1 MLYIVAT
8 PIGNVR
14 DASERMKT
22 ILSSVDFILCE
33 DTRRSKKLLQML
45 NLPIPH
51 LISCHAHNENARV
64 SRAVEELE
72 SGKTG
77 AYISDAGMPAISDP
91 GMRLVQAAHQAG
103 LRVVPIPGPSAVST
117 ALAASGFETPPY
129 HFLGFPPRKSK
140 ALQQWILNASQLQG
154 VLVLFEAGNRFGALV
169 SALQKTMIDREMCL
183 CRELT
188 KIHQEIIRQSIVDFD
203 AENVLGEVTV
213 VIGPGK
219 ALKSESETMQGIK
232 NIAQQLGAEWG
243 LSKREAYNLLMTIK
257 PEEP

>member
-8 PIGNVR
+8 PIGNVW

-45 NLPIPH
+45 NLPVPH

-64 SRAVEELE
+64 SRAIEELQ

-91 GMRLVQAAHQAG
+91 GMRLVQAAHLADIS
-103 LRVVPIPGPSAVST
+103 VVPIPGPSAVST

-140 ALQQWILNASQLQG
+140 ALQQWLINASQMDG

-169 SALQKTMIDREMCL
+169 TALQNTMVDREMCL

-188 KIHQEIIRQSIVDFD
+188 KTHQEIDRRFIGKFE

-219 ALKSESETMQGIK
+219 ALKSQAQSQQGIK
-232 NIAQQLGAEWG
+232 HIAQQLGAEWG
-243 LSKREAYNLLMTIK
+243 LSKRDAYNLLMTIK
-257 PEEP
+257 PEEQ

>member
-8 PIGNVR
+8 PIGNIL

-22 ILSSVDFILCE
+22 ILGSVDFILCE

-45 NLPIPH
+45 TVPIPH

-64 SRAVEELE
+64 DKAIDELQL
-72 SGKTG
+72 GKVG

-91 GMRLVQAAHQAG
+91 GMRIVQAAHLANIP
-103 LRVVPIPGPSAVST
+103 VIPIPGPSAVST

-140 ALQQWILNASQLQG
+140 ALEQWLIKVSQLEG
-154 VLVLFEAGNRFGALV
+154 VLVLFEAGNRFGKLV
-169 SALQKTMIDREMCL
+169 GALQKTMSDREMSL

-188 KIHQEIIRQSIVDFD
+188 KTHQEIVRKPIVQF
-203 AENVLGEVTV
+203 ASENVLGEVTI
-213 VIGPGK
+213 VIGPGIP
-219 ALKSESETMQGIK
+219 LKSADQSQQGIK
-232 NIAQQLGAEWG
+232 NVAQLLGEEWG
-243 LSKREAYNLLMTIK
+243 ITKREAYNLLMTIK
-257 PEEP
+257 PEGS

>member
-8 PIGNVR
+8 PIGNIR

-45 NLPIPH
+45 NLPVPH

-64 SRAVEELE
+64 SRAVKELQ

-91 GMRLVQAAHQAG
+91 GMRLVEAVHQSG
-103 LRVVPIPGPSAVST
+103 LSVVPIPGPSAVST

-140 ALQQWILNASQLQG
+140 ALQQWLLNSSQLDG

-169 SALQKTMIDREMCL
+169 TALQHTMKDREMCL

-188 KIHQEIIRQSIVDFD
+188 KTHQEIVRKLIVDFVP
-203 AENVLGEVTV
+203 ENVLGEATV

-219 ALKSESETMQGIK
+219 AMKSEKQSQQGIK

-257 PEEP
+257 PEQQ